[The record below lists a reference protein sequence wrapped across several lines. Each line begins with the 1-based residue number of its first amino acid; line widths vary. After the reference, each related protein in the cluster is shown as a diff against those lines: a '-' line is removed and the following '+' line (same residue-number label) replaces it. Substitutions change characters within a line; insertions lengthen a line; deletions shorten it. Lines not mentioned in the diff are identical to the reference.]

1 MSMSTNKPDIVAII
15 EDIRGRELSD
25 EEAERILR
33 VQHILNIR
41 DNDALWGVIV
51 ALEHY
56 QRMYEDIPPRV
67 EAAGRVAVALVRE
80 TADAVAAAAAETAK
94 QDLASELASS
104 VREVA
109 NQTARKQQWQWITA
123 GLVAAAVSTVAAG
136 WTGFSRGQE
145 SGVAEGYHQA
155 HTEAAAATWG
165 ASPEGRLGYRMA
177 NVGSLQQVARCTQPG
192 WQVSDGVCYPYAA
205 GDGKIYGWKLPQ

>member
-1 MSMSTNKPDIVAII
+1 MSTYKPEIVAMI

-25 EEAERILR
+25 EEAERLLR
-33 VQHILNIR
+33 VQHVLNIKE
-41 DNDALWGVIV
+41 NDALWAVII

-56 QRMYEDIPPRV
+56 QRMYEDIPPQV
-67 EAAGRVAVALVRE
+67 EAAGRLAVAVVRE

-94 QDLASELASS
+94 MELAGELSKS
-104 VREVA
+104 VREIA
-109 NQTARKQQWQWITA
+109 NQAARKQQWQWITA
-123 GLVAAAVSTVAAG
+123 GLIAAAVSTIAAG
-136 WTGFSRGQE
+136 WTSFSRGQE
-145 SGVAEGYHQA
+145 SGIAIGYYEA

-165 ASPEGRLGYRMA
+165 ASPDGRLGYRMA
-177 NVGSLQQVARCTQPG
+177 RAGSLQQVARCTQPG

>member
-1 MSMSTNKPDIVAII
+1 MSTNKPDIVAII

-56 QRMYEDIPPRV
+56 QRMYEDIPPQV

-123 GLVAAAVSTVAAG
+123 GLITAALTTLAAG
-136 WTGFSRGQE
+136 WMGFSRGKE
-145 SGVAEGYHQA
+145 SGVAIGYREA
-155 HTEAAAATWG
+155 RSESAAASWG
-165 ASPEGRLGYRMA
+165 ASAGGRLAYRMEQA
-177 NVGSLQQVARCTQPG
+177 GSLQQVVRCTQPG
-192 WQVSDGVCYPYAA
+192 WEVTNGICYPYAA

>member
-1 MSMSTNKPDIVAII
+1 MSEHKHEIVAMI
-15 EDIRGRELSD
+15 EEIRGRELGD

-33 VQHILNIR
+33 VQNILNIKE
-41 DNDALWGVIV
+41 NDALWGVIV
-51 ALEHY
+51 ALELY
-56 QRMYEDIPPRV
+56 QRLYEDIPPRV
-67 EAAGRVAVALVRE
+67 EAAGRVAVAVIKE
-80 TADAVAAAAAETAK
+80 TADSVSAAAAWSAK
-94 QDLASELASS
+94 SELASELAKS

-109 NQTARKQQWQWITA
+109 NQTARKQQWQWIAA
-123 GLVAAAVSTVAAG
+123 GLIAAAVSTVAAG

>member
-1 MSMSTNKPDIVAII
+1 MSTNKPDIVAII
-15 EDIRGRELSD
+15 EDIRGRELSA

-56 QRMYEDIPPRV
+56 QRMYEDIPPQV
-67 EAAGRVAVALVRE
+67 EAAGRVAVAVVRE
-80 TADAVAAAAAETAK
+80 TADAIAAAAAETAK
-94 QDLASELASS
+94 MELAGELATS

-109 NQTARKQQWQWITA
+109 NQTARKQQWQWVTA
-123 GLVAAAVSTVAAG
+123 GLIAAAMSTVAAG

-145 SGVAEGYHQA
+145 SGVAVGYHQA
-155 HTEAAAATWG
+155 HTEAVAATWG
-165 ASPEGRLGYRMA
+165 ASPGGRLAYRMEEA
-177 NVGSLQQVARCTQPG
+177 GSLQQVARCTQPG
-192 WQVSDGVCYPYAA
+192 WEVSNGVCYPHQAS
-205 GDGKIYGWKLPQ
+205 DGKIYGWKLPQ

>member
-1 MSMSTNKPDIVAII
+1 MSTYKPEIVAMF
-15 EDIRGRELSD
+15 EDIRGRELSE

-33 VQHILNIR
+33 VQHILNIKE
-41 DNDALWGVIV
+41 NDALWAVIV

-56 QRMYEDIPPRV
+56 QGLYQDIPPQV
-67 EAAGRVAVALVRE
+67 EAASRVAVAVIKE
-80 TADAVAAAAAETAK
+80 TADSVAAAAAWSAK
-94 QDLASELASS
+94 SELAGELAKS

>member
-1 MSMSTNKPDIVAII
+1 MSTKPEIVSIF
-15 EDIRGRELSD
+15 EEIRGRELSE

-33 VQHILNIR
+33 VQHILNIKE
-41 DNDALWGVIV
+41 NDALWAVIV

-56 QRMYEDIPPRV
+56 QGLYQDIPPQV
-67 EAAGRVAVALVRE
+67 EAASRVAVAVIKE
-80 TADAVAAAAAETAK
+80 TADSVAAAAAWSAK
-94 QDLASELASS
+94 SELAGELAKS

-109 NQTARKQQWQWITA
+109 NPFARKQQWQWITA